1 MRIMIIH
8 NKYGA
13 LSGEESMVGRI
24 SGLLRD
30 HGHEVDCWLEEGMPS
45 RAGIRIKARAFIR
58 GIYSLESARKVRQ
71 RISSFRPDLVQ
82 VQNLYPMLSPSIL
95 PTIKQ
100 MSVPVVMRCANYRLA
115 CPNGLF
121 LSHGQVCEWCL
132 GGKEYWCVLRNCEN
146 SIPRSVGYSL
156 RGFAARVLGL
166 YKANVTIFYA
176 QTVFQKEK
184 LVQGGIPAERIDTI
198 PNMVE
203 IPESADVDGTGDYV
217 GFAGRLS
224 AEKGINTLLNSAKN
238 CPRIPFR
245 LAGHFRRMPE
255 VEKEKPANVELLGHL
270 DERQIDVFYRCG
282 RMFVLPSTWY
292 EGFPGVIIEAMLR
305 GKPVICSRIG
315 GLPEIV
321 DEGVTGLL
329 FTPGDPA
336 DLAAKIEW
344 LWNHPDVCVAMGRA
358 GREKALREY
367 SPVRYYGRLMSVYG
381 RALEMNGTAN
391 AG

>member
-1 MRIMIIH
+1 MIIH

-30 HGHEVDCWLEEGMPS
+30 NGHEVDCWLEEGMPS
-45 RAGIRIKARAFIR
+45 RAGIRIKAQAFTS
-58 GIYSLESARKVRQ
+58 GIYSFKSAQKVRQ

-95 PTIKQ
+95 PAIRK
-100 MSVPVVMRCANYRLA
+100 MRVPVVMRLANYRLA
-115 CPNGLF
+115 CPSGLF
-121 LSHGQVCEWCL
+121 LSHGQVCERCL

-146 SIPRSVGYSL
+146 SIPRSIGYSL
-156 RGFAARVLGL
+156 RSFAARALGL
-166 YKANVTIFYA
+166 YKANVTVFYA
-176 QTVFQKEK
+176 QTVFQKVK
-184 LVQGGIPAERIDTI
+184 LVQAGIPAERIDTI

-203 IPESADVDGTGDYV
+203 IPECADVDETGDYV

-224 AEKGINTLLNSAKN
+224 AEKGINTLWDSAKN
-238 CPRIPFR
+238 CPQIPFR
-245 LAGHFRRMPE
+245 LAGHLRRMPD

-270 DERQIDVFYRCG
+270 DERQIDVFYRGG
-282 RMFVLPSTWY
+282 RMFVLPSKWY

-344 LWNHPDVCVAMGRA
+344 LWNHPEVCVAMGRA

-367 SPVRYYGRLMSVYG
+367 SPVRYYELLMSVYG
-381 RALEMNGTAN
+381 RALEMNRTAN

>member
-146 SIPRSVGYSL
+146 SIPRSIGYSL

-238 CPRIPFR
+238 CPADSISP
-245 LAGHFRRMPE
+245 RRSLQ
-255 VEKEKPANVELLGHL
+255 ADARG
-270 DERQIDVFYRCG
+270 G
-282 RMFVLPSTWY
+282 
-292 EGFPGVIIEAMLR
+292 EGKACQCRAFGAPG
-305 GKPVICSRIG
+305 
-315 GLPEIV
+315 
-321 DEGVTGLL
+321 
-329 FTPGDPA
+329 
-336 DLAAKIEW
+336 
-344 LWNHPDVCVAMGRA
+344 
-358 GREKALREY
+358 
-367 SPVRYYGRLMSVYG
+367 
-381 RALEMNGTAN
+381 
-391 AG
+391 